1 MQLEMSSNSTICAIS
16 TAPGMGAIAVIRMS
30 GEQAIAIADSLTK
43 TLNLQAVESHTAHFC
58 RLESQGIFI
67 DEVVATVFKAPK
79 TYTGEDLVEIS
90 CHGSTYIQ
98 KAIVEA
104 LIDAGAT
111 YAEPGEFT
119 QRAFLNGKLDLSQAE
134 AVADLISSDSP
145 ASHEL
150 ALKQMRG
157 GFSGKIKDLRERLI
171 HFASMIELELDFSEE
186 DVEFASRDELRGLIL
201 DLQGTLAELIQSF
214 RLGNALKKGIPVA
227 IVGRPN
233 AGKSTLLNTLL
244 KEDRAIVSDIA
255 GTTRDVIEDTL
266 VINGITYRFI
276 DTAGLREGGDVI
288 EEEGIQRTRQK
299 ITEARI
305 VFMVIDVHDLGD
317 ETLQSE
323 VEVIASALSKDQ
335 HLKLIVNKIDEANPQ
350 IPEWMANSDPFQ
362 ISARDQQNTNAIET
376 YLSQFVNQGVSDDII
391 VTNARHVQEF
401 EQTNAAL
408 DRVIHGMDTGISS
421 DLIAMDIRQAVHH
434 LGLITGE
441 ISTDDLLDNI
451 FSNFCI
457 GK

>member
-1 MQLEMSSNSTICAIS
+1 MSIDSTICAIS
-16 TAPGMGAIAVIRMS
+16 TAPGMGAIAVIRMT
-30 GEQAIAIADSLTK
+30 GKKAISIANDLTNVD
-43 TLNLQAVESHTAHFC
+43 LAEANSHTAHFC
-58 RLESQGIFI
+58 RLESRGKFI
-67 DEVVATVFKAPK
+67 DEVVVTIFKAPK

-98 KAIVEA
+98 QAIVEA
-104 LIDAGAT
+104 LIDAGAN
-111 YAEPGEFT
+111 YAAPGEFT

-145 ASHEL
+145 ASHDL

-157 GFSGKIKDLRERLI
+157 GFSGKIQDLRERLI

-201 DLQGTLAELIQSF
+201 DLQRTLADLIHSF

-227 IVGRPN
+227 IVGKPN

-244 KEDRAIVSDIA
+244 QEERAIVSDIA

-288 EEEGIQRTRQK
+288 EEEGIQRTKQK
-299 ITEARI
+299 ISEARI
-305 VFMVIDVHDLGD
+305 VLLVVDVNDLRD
-317 ETLQSE
+317 DTLKAE
-323 VEVIASALSKDQ
+323 VEVIASSLSDDQ
-335 HLKLIVNKIDEANPQ
+335 HLKLIINKIDEVDPE
-350 IPEWMANSDPFQ
+350 IPEWMEEFKPVS
-362 ISARDQQNTNAIET
+362 ISARDKVNTEAIGQF
-376 YLSQFVNQGVSDDII
+376 LSGFASTGLGADDII

-408 DRVIHGMDTGISS
+408 DRVIQGMDTGISS